1 MQAEFVKYIDD
12 EANYEARK
20 GFGYFLKC
28 ISKSKSVI
36 FGATV
41 IVLFLLVAVF
51 APQIAPND
59 PEAISLVE
67 RMQKPVFMG
76 GTWKYPLG
84 TDQLGRCLLS
94 RIIYGAR
101 ISMIVGCF
109 SVFFSGLLGVVLGL
123 LSGFFGGIVDDVIMR
138 ISEIIQAFPF
148 ILLAIAILS
157 VLGSGIGNVIIVLAI
172 TGWVQYCRVVRSEV
186 ISVREKEYVEATK
199 SMGLPVYKIIFGH
212 VLPNVFSSV
221 IIIASFSFASSII
234 SEASLSFLGL
244 GVSPTVPTWGQ
255 MISNSR
261 DYIFTNAY
269 MMIFPSLAVVL
280 VVLGINIFGDWLRD
294 YLDPKTTNY

>member
-1 MQAEFVKYIDD
+1 MQAEYVKYVD
-12 EANYEARK
+12 EEVNYEARR
-20 GFGYFLKC
+20 GVRYFLKC

-41 IVLFLLVAVF
+41 IILFLLVAIF
-51 APQIAPND
+51 APIIAPNN

-84 TDQLGRCLLS
+84 TDQLGRCILS

-123 LSGFFGGIVDDVIMR
+123 LSGFFGGIVDDIIMR

-186 ISVREKEYVEATK
+186 ISVREKEYIEATK
-199 SMGLPVYKIIFGH
+199 AMGLPVHQVIFGH
-212 VLPNVFSSV
+212 VLPNVVSSV
-221 IIIASFSFASSII
+221 IVIASFSFASSII

-255 MISNSR
+255 MISKSR
-261 DYIFTNAY
+261 DYIFTNSY
-269 MMIFPSLAVVL
+269 MMIFPSIAVVL

-294 YLDPKTTNY
+294 YLDPKTTNF